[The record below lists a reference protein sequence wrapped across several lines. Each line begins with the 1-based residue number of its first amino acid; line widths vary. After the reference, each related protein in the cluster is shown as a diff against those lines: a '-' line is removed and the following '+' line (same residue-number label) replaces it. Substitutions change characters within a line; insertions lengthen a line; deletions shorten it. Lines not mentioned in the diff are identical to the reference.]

1 MLSDFKLP
9 LSIKL
14 LIGLLTV
21 SIIVWWMYLLQEIL
35 ILISFSVLFSM
46 LLYPLC
52 HRLEKWHFPRTL
64 AIFVC
69 LLVTLAIMAGVI
81 SLIALQIAD
90 FSDTFPTFLKKGETF
105 INELQS
111 WASHNLH
118 ISRKKQVTELRNQSL
133 TLLKNSGNIITN
145 ALGTTLNSLSSAMLI
160 PIFVFFFLLYRDF
173 FRRFFYLAFGRG
185 NRKKIDLVC
194 TRIYTVVQSY
204 LLGLFT
210 VILIVAALNTLGLW
224 LLDIEYA
231 IFFGTLAA
239 FLLLIPYI
247 GIMIGSILPMLMAL
261 ITKDS
266 PMYAVGVAG
275 VFLFVQFLEGN
286 FITPHIVGSKVSINP
301 LAAMIALILGG
312 QLWGI
317 SGLVLALPFI
327 AILKVVFDNIDSLKH
342 YGYLLG
348 EAEIHHKGGGRILG

>member
-1 MLSDFKLP
+1 MLSEIKLP
-9 LSIKL
+9 PSAKI
-14 LIGLLTV
+14 LIGLLSV
-21 SIIVWWMYLLQEIL
+21 SIIIWWMYVLQEIL

-69 LLVTLAIMAGVI
+69 LLVTLGILAGLI
-81 SLIALQIAD
+81 SLTAMQVAD
-90 FSDTFPTFLKKGETF
+90 FSDALPNFQKKGEHL

-111 WASHNLH
+111 WASQNFH
-118 ISRKKQVTELRNQSL
+118 ISRKKQVTEIKNQSMI
-133 TLLKNSGNIITN
+133 LLKSSGNIITN
-145 ALGTTLNSLSSAMLI
+145 ALSTTLNSLSSALLI
-160 PIFVFFFLLYRDF
+160 PIFVFFFLHYRDF
-173 FRRFFYLAFGRG
+173 FRRFFYMSFGRG
-185 NRKKIDLVC
+185 NRNRIDLIFNK
-194 TRIYTVVQSY
+194 IYSVVQSY
-204 LLGLFT
+204 LLGLLT
-210 VILIVAALNTLGLW
+210 VIMIVAALNTFGLW
-224 LLDIEYA
+224 MLGIDYA

-266 PMYAVGVAG
+266 PMYALGVAG
-275 VFLFVQFLEGN
+275 VFLSVQFLEGN

-301 LAAMIALILGG
+301 LAAMIVLILGG

-327 AILKVVFDNIDSLKH
+327 AILKVIFDNIEALKPF
-342 YGYLLG
+342 GFLLG
-348 EAEIHHKGGGRILG
+348 EPERKRKISNML